1 MKNMLK
7 KSLFAVAALTLG
19 ATSLTANANVC
30 KDDPRMFTIKTVLD
44 KMDAGEAV
52 DPLKL
57 TPQTFLELTDN
68 VREKLGDNIRV
79 YNESCVP
86 VQVFEGQIA
95 KPIVMPYSTL
105 EDSLHRAAL
114 RGDDKMVNLIFQQ
127 FRPTPV
133 EDKELI
139 GYVRPLTWTQ
149 DAIETL
155 YRTGLMERV
164 AVGTSNSHNTAFCS
178 TIESPV
184 SQLSLFASLGGK
196 LNAPADLIVGSKHG
210 DNWFMDTSGAAF
222 SATPSVTF
230 IKTTSDDPKS
240 CAPISVPRLLNSFA
254 KAGFSLLEYNKIFRD
269 KDDALREYQRTQL
282 AEAL

>member
-95 KPIVMPYSTL
+95 KPIAMPYSTL

-114 RGDDKMVNLIFQQ
+114 RSDDKMVNLIFQQ
-127 FRPTPV
+127 FRPMPV

-155 YRTGLMERV
+155 YRTGLMDRV
-164 AVGTSNSHNTAFCS
+164 AVGSANEHNIAFCS

-184 SQLSLFASLGGK
+184 SQLALFAALGGK
-196 LNAPADLIVGSKHG
+196 LNTPADLIVGSKYG
-210 DNWFMDTSGAAF
+210 DYWFMDASGASF
-222 SATPSVTF
+222 SYSPNVDV
-230 IKTTSDDPKS
+230 IKATSDDSKE
-240 CAPISVPRLLNSFA
+240 CHPISIPRLLNSFA
-254 KAGFSLLEYNKIFRD
+254 KAGFRLLEYKQIFRD
-269 KDDALREYQRTQL
+269 KDRALSEYKKTQQ